1 MKFRKIN
8 VHPLRGADPRLR
20 AVANILTA
28 DGYAINGIRV
38 YEDKG
43 KMYVRFPIIHSE
55 GNRDAQI
62 VRIKSRSSI
71 TVVIAKIM
79 ENLPLVGKTI
89 TYYISVPNYGIALP
103 EIENLNESA
112 WIVDRLLVRN
122 MPRVDAVTIAQVLR
136 DVLKNEVKQN
146 DNEIQSL

>member
-1 MKFRKIN
+1 MM
-8 VHPLRGADPRLR
+8 L
-20 AVANILTA
+20 
-28 DGYAINGIRV
+28 IRTSTETWNAEYTV
-38 YEDKG
+38 Q
-43 KMYVRFPIIHSE
+43 

-79 ENLPLVGKTI
+79 ENLPLVGTTV

-112 WIVDRLLVRN
+112 WIVDRLLV
-122 MPRVDAVTIAQVLR
+122 PRVDAVTIAQVLR

-146 DNEIQSL
+146 GNEIQSL

>member
-1 MKFRKIN
+1 MAKSKLISRI
-8 VHPLRGADPRLR
+8 GAL
-20 AVANILTA
+20 ALAAALACTSLISASAAT
-28 DGYAINGIRV
+28 I
-38 YEDKG
+38 DKATID
-43 KMYVRFPIIHSE
+43 M
-55 GNRDAQI
+55 DA
-62 VRIKSRSSI
+62 K
-71 TVVIAKIM
+71 A
-79 ENLPLVGKTI
+79 PLVVKTI

-146 DNEIQSL
+146 SNEIQSL

>member
-1 MKFRKIN
+1 M
-8 VHPLRGADPRLR
+8 VL
-20 AVANILTA
+20 
-28 DGYAINGIRV
+28 IRTSTETWNAEYTV
-38 YEDKG
+38 Q
-43 KMYVRFPIIHSE
+43 

-136 DVLKNEVKQN
+136 CFKKRGETKWQRNTEFIMSYRRRRKPK
-146 DNEIQSL
+146 SLRRNSGISEDIVP

>member
-1 MKFRKIN
+1 M
-8 VHPLRGADPRLR
+8 VL
-20 AVANILTA
+20 
-28 DGYAINGIRV
+28 IRTSTETWSAEYTV
-38 YEDKG
+38 Q
-43 KMYVRFPIIHSE
+43 

-62 VRIKSRSSI
+62 VRIKSRSI

-79 ENLPLVGKTI
+79 ENLPLVGTTV

-103 EIENLNESA
+103 EIESLNESA

-146 DNEIQSL
+146 GNEIQSL

>member
-1 MKFRKIN
+1 M
-8 VHPLRGADPRLR
+8 VL
-20 AVANILTA
+20 
-28 DGYAINGIRV
+28 IRTSTETWSAEYTV
-38 YEDKG
+38 Q
-43 KMYVRFPIIHSE
+43 

-79 ENLPLVGKTI
+79 ENLPLVGTTV

-103 EIENLNESA
+103 EIESLNESA

-122 MPRVDAVTIAQVLR
+122 IKLR
-136 DVLKNEVKQN
+136 KLFILQ
-146 DNEIQSL
+146 Q

>member
-1 MKFRKIN
+1 M
-8 VHPLRGADPRLR
+8 VL
-20 AVANILTA
+20 
-28 DGYAINGIRV
+28 IRTSTETWSAEYTV
-38 YEDKG
+38 Q
-43 KMYVRFPIIHSE
+43 

-112 WIVDRLLVRN
+112 WIV
-122 MPRVDAVTIAQVLR
+122 VTIAQVLR

-146 DNEIQSL
+146 SNEIQSL

>member
-1 MKFRKIN
+1 M
-8 VHPLRGADPRLR
+8 VL
-20 AVANILTA
+20 
-28 DGYAINGIRV
+28 IRTSTETWSAEYTV
-38 YEDKG
+38 Q
-43 KMYVRFPIIHSE
+43 

-103 EIENLNESA
+103 EQKKHMVQLRALLRIAAALNCK
-112 WIVDRLLVRN
+112 LV
-122 MPRVDAVTIAQVLR
+122 AVSV
-136 DVLKNEVKQN
+136 E
-146 DNEIQSL
+146 

>member
-1 MKFRKIN
+1 MM
-8 VHPLRGADPRLR
+8 L
-20 AVANILTA
+20 
-28 DGYAINGIRV
+28 IRTSTETWNAEYTV
-38 YEDKG
+38 Q
-43 KMYVRFPIIHSE
+43 

-136 DVLKNEVKQN
+136 DVLKKRGETKWQRNTEFIMSYRRRRKPKSPRRSNGASEDIVP
-146 DNEIQSL
+146 